1 MRIRSIAW
9 ANLKRRKAKTAFL
22 IVGISIGIATV
33 VALLTLSR
41 LIKDEIGTQ
50 LDQYG
55 ANIIIVPQSS
65 SLSLDYGGIAISG
78 VALDVNQLK
87 NEDAKRVFEIPY
99 RNRISVVAPKILGVA
114 DVEGHQALVAGV
126 DFDSELKLKRW
137 WRLVG
142 QKPQDERDLLVGYDV
157 ARSLSLVEPTT
168 DGSSQPVL
176 VTGSEITVYAD
187 GDTGSHQH
195 AAGLK
200 GFRIVRDRLMIAGQ
214 EHHVA
219 GVLAPTGG
227 SEDRMIFGSLPRFQ
241 TLLSKPNQL
250 SMIEVSAL
258 CIGCPVEDIVKQ
270 ISTQLP
276 NAKVSALQQSVR
288 ARAETVNRL
297 TRFATA
303 VSAVVLLIGGLM
315 VFTTMMGSVV
325 ERTKEIGVLRAIGL
339 RKRQIINELMI
350 EVAAISTI
358 GGLVGWIVGMLAS
371 WLILPYFSQS
381 GLKFE
386 FDPKIAL
393 GAVVAALLIG
403 GLSTIYPAI
412 RASRLDPSEAVRY
425 V

>member
-9 ANLKRRKAKTAFL
+9 ANLKRRKGKAAFL
-22 IVGISIGIATV
+22 VIGISIGIATV

-55 ANIIIVPQSS
+55 ANIIIVPQSN
-65 SLSLDYGGIAISG
+65 SLSLDYGGIAVSG
-78 VALDVNQLK
+78 VSLDVNQLK
-87 NEDAKRVFEIPY
+87 DEDAKQVLEIPY
-99 RNRISVVAPKILGVA
+99 RNRISVVAPKIIAVSN
-114 DVEGHQALVAGV
+114 VEGQPALLAGV
-126 DFDSELKLKRW
+126 DFDAELKLKRW

-142 QKPQDERDLLVGYDV
+142 QKPAQDLDLLVGYEA
-157 ARSLSLVEPTT
+157 ARRLSLIEETT
-168 DGSSQPVL
+168 DGQSQAVSVMPMAD
-176 VTGSEITVYAD
+176 ITSGGGVHA
-187 GDTGSHQH
+187 SHVQEK
-195 AAGLK
+195 A
-200 GFRIVRDRLMIAGQ
+200 FRLVRDRVQIGGNEFRIAG
-214 EHHVA
+214 VIT
-219 GVLAPTGG
+219 PTGG
-227 SEDRMIFGSLPRFQ
+227 SEDQMIFGSLPRFQ
-241 TLLSKPNQL
+241 TLLGKPNQL

-270 ISTQLP
+270 MSAQLP

-297 TRFATA
+297 TRFASA

-350 EVAAISTI
+350 EVVAISTI
-358 GGLVGWIVGMLAS
+358 GGVVGWIAGIAIS

-381 GLKFE
+381 GLKLE

-393 GAVVAALLIG
+393 EAIGVAILIG
-403 GLSTIYPAI
+403 AISSVYPAI

>member
-9 ANLKRRKAKTAFL
+9 ANLKRRKGKAAFL

-41 LIKDEIGTQ
+41 LIKDEIGAQ

-55 ANIIIVPQSS
+55 ANIIVVPRSN
-65 SLSLDYGGIAISG
+65 SLSLDYGGISVSG
-78 VALDVNQLK
+78 VSLDVNQLK
-87 NEDAKRVFEIPY
+87 DEDARRVLDIPY
-99 RNRISVVAPKILGVA
+99 RNRISVVAPKILGVSN
-114 DVEGHQALVAGV
+114 VEGQPVLLAGV
-126 DFDSELKLKRW
+126 NFDAELKLKRW

-142 QKPQDERDLLVGYDV
+142 QKPAQDGDLLVGYD
-157 ARSLSLVEPTT
+157 AAKRLSLIEETA
-168 DGSSQPVL
+168 DGQSQAVPVMPMA
-176 VTGSEITVYAD
+176 EITSGGGV
-187 GDTGSHQH
+187 H
-195 AAGLK
+195 ANHIQEKA
-200 GFRIVRDRLMIAGQ
+200 FRIARDRVQIGGN
-214 EHHVA
+214 EFRVA
-219 GVLAPTGG
+219 GVITPTGG
-227 SEDRMIFGSLPRFQ
+227 SEDQIIFGSLPRFQ
-241 TLLSKPNQL
+241 KLLGKPDQL

-297 TRFATA
+297 TRFASA
-303 VSAVVLLIGGLM
+303 VSTVVLLIGGLM

-358 GGLVGWIVGMLAS
+358 GGLVGWIAGMLIS

-381 GLKFE
+381 GLKLE
-386 FDPKIAL
+386 FDPKIAI
-393 GAVVAALLIG
+393 GAVGTAILIG
-403 GLSTIYPAI
+403 AISSVYPAI

>member
-9 ANLKRRKAKTAFL
+9 ANLKRRKGKAVFL

-55 ANIIIVPQSS
+55 ANIVIVPQSN
-65 SLSLDYGGIAISG
+65 SLSLDYGGIAVSG
-78 VALDVNQLK
+78 VSLDVNQLK
-87 NEDAKRVFEIPY
+87 NEDASRVLNIPY
-99 RNRISVVAPKILGVA
+99 RNRISVVAPKILGVSN
-114 DVEGHQALVAGV
+114 VGGQQVLLAGV
-126 DFDSELKLKRW
+126 DFDAELKLKRW

-142 QKPQDERDLLVGYDV
+142 QKPEQDKDLLVGFD
-157 ARSLSLVEPTT
+157 AAKRLSLIDETS
-168 DGSSQPVL
+168 DGQSQAVPVMPMAD
-176 VTGSEITVYAD
+176 ITSGGGV
-187 GDTGSHQH
+187 H
-195 AAGLK
+195 ANHMHEKA
-200 GFRIVRDRLMIAGQ
+200 FRLVRDRIQIGGSDFR
-214 EHHVA
+214 VA
-219 GVLAPTGG
+219 GVITPTGG
-227 SEDRMIFGSLPRFQ
+227 SEDHMIFGSLPQFQ
-241 TLLSKPNQL
+241 TLLGKPNQL

-303 VSAVVLLIGGLM
+303 VSTVVLLIGGLM

-358 GGLVGWIVGMLAS
+358 GGLVGWIAGMLIS

-381 GLKFE
+381 GLKLE

-393 GAVVAALLIG
+393 GAVGVAILIG
-403 GLSTIYPAI
+403 AVSSLYPAI

>member
-9 ANLKRRKAKTAFL
+9 ANLKRRKGKAAFL
-22 IVGISIGIATV
+22 IIGISIGIATA
-33 VALLTLSR
+33 VALLILSR
-41 LIKDEIGTQ
+41 LIKDEIGAQ

-55 ANIIIVPQSS
+55 ANIIVVPQSN
-65 SLSLDYGGIAISG
+65 SLSLDYGGISVSG
-78 VALDVNQLK
+78 VSLDVNQLK
-87 NEDAKRVFEIPY
+87 NEDAKRVLEIPY

-114 DVEGHQALVAGV
+114 DVEGQEVLLAGV
-126 DFDSELKLKRW
+126 DFVSELKLKRW

-142 QKPQDERDLLVGYDV
+142 QKPEQEGDLLVGYD
-157 ARSLSLVEPTT
+157 AAKRLALIEETS
-168 DGSSQPVL
+168 DGQSQAVSVMPM
-176 VTGSEITVYAD
+176 SEITSGGGV
-187 GDTGSHQH
+187 HHNNVQE
-195 AAGLK
+195 K
-200 GFRIVRDRLMIAGQ
+200 GFRLVRDRLEIADT
-214 EHHVA
+214 EYRVT
-219 GVLAPTGG
+219 GVITPTGG
-227 SEDRMIFGSLPRFQ
+227 SEDQMIYGSLSRFQ
-241 TLLSKPNQL
+241 TLLRKPNQL

-258 CIGCPVEDIVKQ
+258 CIGCPVEDIVNQ

-288 ARAETVNRL
+288 ARAETVDRL

-350 EVAAISTI
+350 EVAAISTV
-358 GGLVGWIVGMLAS
+358 GGLVGWIVGMLIS

-381 GLKFE
+381 GLKLE

-393 GAVVAALLIG
+393 GAVGVALLIG
-403 GLSTIYPAI
+403 AVSSVYPAI

>member
-1 MRIRSIAW
+1 MRISSIAW
-9 ANLKRRKAKTAFL
+9 ANLKRRKGKAAFL
-22 IVGISIGIATV
+22 IIGISIGIATV

-41 LIKDEIGTQ
+41 VIKDEIGTQ

-55 ANIIIVPQSS
+55 ANIIVVPQSN
-65 SLSLDYGGIAISG
+65 SLSLDYGGISVSG
-78 VALDVNQLK
+78 VSLDVSQLK
-87 NEDAKRVFEIPY
+87 NDDANRILEIPY
-99 RNRISVVAPKILGVA
+99 RNRLSVIAPKILGVA
-114 DVEGHQALVAGV
+114 DVEGRRVLLAGV
-126 DFDSELKLKRW
+126 DFQSELKLKRW

-142 QKPQDERDLLVGYDV
+142 QKPQQNEDVLVGYD
-157 ARSLSLVEPTT
+157 AAKRLSLIEPT
-168 DGSSQPVL
+168 
-176 VTGSEITVYAD
+176 AD
-187 GDTGSHQH
+187 GQSQAMPVMEMSDVTVDVRSHHNNIEQR
-195 AAGLK
+195 A
-200 GFRIVRDRLMIAGQ
+200 FRLVRDRVRIAGR
-214 EHHVA
+214 EHRVA
-219 GVLAPTGG
+219 GVITPTGG
-227 SEDRMIFGSLPRFQ
+227 SEDQMIFGSLPHFQ
-241 TLLSKPNQL
+241 SLLGKPDQL

-270 ISTQLP
+270 ISAQLP

-288 ARAETVNRL
+288 ARAETVDRL
-297 TRFATA
+297 TRFAVA
-303 VSAVVLLIGGLM
+303 VSAVVLVIGALM
-315 VFTTMMGSVV
+315 IFTTMMGSVV

-358 GGLVGWIVGMLAS
+358 GGLLGWIVGMLAS

-381 GLKFE
+381 GVRLE

-403 GLSTIYPAI
+403 ALSTIYPAI

>member
-1 MRIRSIAW
+1 MRISSIAW
-9 ANLKRRKAKTAFL
+9 ANLKRRKGKAAFL
-22 IVGISIGIATV
+22 VVGISIGIATV

-41 LIKDEIGTQ
+41 LIRDEIGAQ

-55 ANIIIVPQSS
+55 ANIIVMPQSN
-65 SLSLDYGGIAISG
+65 SLSLDYGGISVTG
-78 VALDVNQLK
+78 VSLDVNQLK
-87 NEDAKRVFEIPY
+87 NEDAKRVLEIPY
-99 RNRISVVAPKILGVA
+99 RNRISVVAPKILGVS
-114 DVEGHQALVAGV
+114 DVEGQQVLLAGV
-126 DFDSELKLKRW
+126 DFPSELRLKRW

-142 QKPQDERDLLVGYDV
+142 EKPQQDGDLLIGYDV
-157 ARSLSLVEPTT
+157 AKRLSLIEPT
-168 DGSSQPVL
+168 
-176 VTGSEITVYAD
+176 AD
-187 GDTGSHQH
+187 GQSQAVPVMEMSDVTVNVQPHHINVEQ
-195 AAGLK
+195 K
-200 GFRIVRDRLMIAGQ
+200 GFRLLRDRLRIASL
-214 EHHVA
+214 EHRVA
-219 GVLAPTGG
+219 GVITPTGG
-227 SEDRMIFGSLPRFQ
+227 SEDQMIFGSLPHFQ
-241 TLLSKPNQL
+241 TLLGKPDQL

-288 ARAETVNRL
+288 ARAETVDRL

-325 ERTKEIGVLRAIGL
+325 ERTKEIGLLRAIGL

-350 EVAAISTI
+350 EVAAISTV
-358 GGLVGWIVGMLAS
+358 GGLVGWIGGMLIS

-381 GLKFE
+381 GLKLE

-393 GAVVAALLIG
+393 GAVGVALLIG
-403 GLSTIYPAI
+403 AVSSVYPAI

>member
-1 MRIRSIAW
+1 MRISSIAW
-9 ANLKRRKAKTAFL
+9 ANLKRRKGKAAFL
-22 IVGISIGIATV
+22 IIGISIGIATV

-41 LIKDEIGTQ
+41 VIKDEIGTQ

-55 ANIIIVPQSS
+55 ANIIVVPQSN
-65 SLSLDYGGIAISG
+65 SLSLDYGGISVSG
-78 VALDVNQLK
+78 VSLDVNQLK
-87 NEDAKRVFEIPY
+87 NDDAKRILEIPY
-99 RNRISVVAPKILGVA
+99 RNRLSVIAPKILGVA
-114 DVEGHQALVAGV
+114 EVEGQQVLLAGV
-126 DFDSELKLKRW
+126 DFTSELKLKRW

-142 QKPQDERDLLVGYDV
+142 QKPQQNEDVLVGYD
-157 ARSLSLVEPTT
+157 AAKRLSLIEPTA
-168 DGSSQPVL
+168 DGQSQAVPV
-176 VTGSEITVYAD
+176 TEMAEITSGGGIHHNNAE
-187 GDTGSHQH
+187 Q
-195 AAGLK
+195 K
-200 GFRIVRDRLMIAGQ
+200 GFRLVRDRLRIAGQ
-214 EHHVA
+214 DHRVA
-219 GVLAPTGG
+219 GVITPTGG
-227 SEDRMIFGSLPRFQ
+227 SEDQMIFGSLPHFQ
-241 TLLSKPNQL
+241 SLLGKPDQL

-270 ISTQLP
+270 ISAQLP

-288 ARAETVNRL
+288 ARAETVDRL
-297 TRFATA
+297 TRFAVA
-303 VSAVVLLIGGLM
+303 VSAVVLVIGALM
-315 VFTTMMGSVV
+315 IFTTMMGSVV

-339 RKRQIINELMI
+339 RKSQIIKELMI

-381 GLKFE
+381 GLRLE

-403 GLSTIYPAI
+403 ALSTIYPAI

>member
-9 ANLKRRKAKTAFL
+9 ANLKRRKGKAAFL
-22 IVGISIGIATV
+22 VIGISIGIATV
-33 VALLTLSR
+33 VALLTLSG

-50 LDQYG
+50 LDQFG
-55 ANIIIVPQSS
+55 ANIIIVPQSNT
-65 SLSLDYGGIAISG
+65 LSLDYGGIAVSG
-78 VALDVNQLK
+78 VALDINLLK
-87 NEDAKRVFEIPY
+87 DEDAKRVFDIPY
-99 RNRISVVAPKILGVA
+99 RNRISVVAPKILGVSSI
-114 DVEGHQALVAGV
+114 DGQQALLAGV
-126 DFDSELKLKRW
+126 DFEAELKLKRW

-142 QKPQDERDLLVGYDV
+142 VKPERDGDLLIGHDV
-157 ARSLSLVEPTT
+157 AKRLSLIEPTA
-168 DGSSQPVL
+168 DGSSQAVPL
-176 VTGSEITVYAD
+176 VDSSITIDAN
-187 GDTGSHQH
+187 SPAHQH
-195 AAGLK
+195 SVEQK
-200 GFRIVRDRLMIAGQ
+200 GFRIIKDRVLIAGQ
-214 EHHVA
+214 DHRVA
-219 GVLAPTGG
+219 GIIAPTGG
-227 SEDRMIFGSLPRFQ
+227 SEDQMIFGSLPRFQ
-241 TLLSKPNQL
+241 TLLNKPNQL

-297 TRFATA
+297 TRFASA

-350 EVAAISTI
+350 EVVAISTI
-358 GGLVGWIVGMLAS
+358 GGFLGWIAGMLIS

-381 GLKFE
+381 GLKLQ
-386 FDPKIAL
+386 FDPMIAL
-393 GAVVAALLIG
+393 GAVLVAILIG
-403 GLSTIYPAI
+403 AMSTVYPAI

>member
-1 MRIRSIAW
+1 MRISSIAW
-9 ANLKRRKAKTAFL
+9 ANLKRRKGKAAFL
-22 IVGISIGIATV
+22 VVGISIGIATV

-41 LIKDEIGTQ
+41 LIRDEIGAQ

-55 ANIIIVPQSS
+55 ANIIVMPQSN
-65 SLSLDYGGIAISG
+65 SLSLDYGGISVTG
-78 VALDVNQLK
+78 VSLDVNQLK
-87 NEDAKRVFEIPY
+87 NEDAKRVLEIPY
-99 RNRISVVAPKILGVA
+99 RNRISVVAPKILGVS
-114 DVEGHQALVAGV
+114 DVEGQQVLLAGV
-126 DFDSELKLKRW
+126 DFPSELRLKRW

-142 QKPQDERDLLVGYDV
+142 QKPEDDGDLLVGYDV
-157 ARSLSLVEPTT
+157 AKRLSLIEPT
-168 DGSSQPVL
+168 
-176 VTGSEITVYAD
+176 AD
-187 GDTGSHQH
+187 GQSQAVPVMEMSDVTVDIRPHHINVEQNR
-195 AAGLK
+195 
-200 GFRIVRDRLMIAGQ
+200 FRLVRDRLRIASR
-214 EHHVA
+214 EHRVA
-219 GVLAPTGG
+219 GVITPTGG
-227 SEDRMIFGSLPRFQ
+227 SEDQMIFGSLPHFQ
-241 TLLSKPNQL
+241 TLLGKPDQL

-258 CIGCPVEDIVKQ
+258 CIGCPVEDIVNQ

-276 NAKVSALQQSVR
+276 NAKVYALQQSVR
-288 ARAETVNRL
+288 ARAETVDRL

-350 EVAAISTI
+350 EVAAISTV
-358 GGLVGWIVGMLAS
+358 GGLVGWIVGMLIS

-381 GLKFE
+381 GLKLE

-393 GAVVAALLIG
+393 GAVGVALLIG
-403 GLSTIYPAI
+403 AVSSVYPAI

>member
-9 ANLKRRKAKTAFL
+9 ANLKRRKSKAVFL
-22 IVGISIGIATV
+22 IVGISIGIATA

-55 ANIIIVPQSS
+55 ANIVIVPQSN
-65 SLSLDYGGIAISG
+65 SLSLDYGGISVSG
-78 VALDVNQLK
+78 VSLDVNQLK
-87 NEDAKRVFEIPY
+87 DEDAHRVLNIPY
-99 RNRISVVAPKILGVA
+99 RNRISVVAPKILGVSNVA
-114 DVEGHQALVAGV
+114 GQQVLLAGV
-126 DFDSELKLKRW
+126 DFEAELKLKRW

-142 QKPQDERDLLVGYDV
+142 QMPQQDADLLIGYDV
-157 ARSLSLVEPTT
+157 AKRMSLIEDTSE
-168 DGSSQPVL
+168 GQSQAVPVMPMAD
-176 VTGSEITVYAD
+176 ITLGAGV
-187 GDTGSHQH
+187 H
-195 AAGLK
+195 ANHIQEK
-200 GFRIVRDRLMIAGQ
+200 TFRLVRDRLRFAG
-214 EHHVA
+214 EEYHIT
-219 GVLAPTGG
+219 GVITATGG
-227 SEDRMIFGSLPRFQ
+227 SEDQMIFGSLPRFQ
-241 TLLSKPNQL
+241 ALLGKRDKL

-270 ISTQLP
+270 ISAQLP

-297 TRFATA
+297 TRFASA

-350 EVAAISTI
+350 EVVVISTA
-358 GGLVGWIVGMLAS
+358 GGLLGWTAGMLIS

-381 GLKFE
+381 GLKLD

-393 GAVVAALLIG
+393 GAIGVAILIG
-403 GLSTIYPAI
+403 TVSTLYPAI
-412 RASRLDPSEAVRY
+412 RASRFDPSEAVRY

>member
-1 MRIRSIAW
+1 MRISSIAW
-9 ANLKRRKAKTAFL
+9 ANLKRRKGKAAFL
-22 IVGISIGIATV
+22 VVGISIGIATV

-41 LIKDEIGTQ
+41 LIRDEIGAQ

-55 ANIIIVPQSS
+55 ANIIVMPQSN
-65 SLSLDYGGIAISG
+65 SLSLDYGGISVTG
-78 VALDVNQLK
+78 VSLDVNQLK
-87 NEDAKRVFEIPY
+87 NEDAKRVLEIPY
-99 RNRISVVAPKILGVA
+99 RNRISVVAPKILGVS
-114 DVEGHQALVAGV
+114 DVEGQQVLLAGV
-126 DFDSELKLKRW
+126 DFPSELRLKRW

-142 QKPQDERDLLVGYDV
+142 QKPEDDGDLLVGYDV
-157 ARSLSLVEPTT
+157 AKRLSLIEPT
-168 DGSSQPVL
+168 
-176 VTGSEITVYAD
+176 AD
-187 GDTGSHQH
+187 GQSQAVPVMEMSDVTVDIRPHHINVEQNR
-195 AAGLK
+195 
-200 GFRIVRDRLMIAGQ
+200 FRLVRDRLRIASR
-214 EHHVA
+214 EHRVA
-219 GVLAPTGG
+219 GVITPTGG
-227 SEDRMIFGSLPRFQ
+227 SEDQMIFGSLPHFQ
-241 TLLSKPNQL
+241 TLLGKPDQL

-358 GGLVGWIVGMLAS
+358 GGLVGWIAGMLIS

-381 GLKFE
+381 GLKLE
-386 FDPKIAL
+386 VDPKIAL
-393 GAVVAALLIG
+393 GAVAVAILIG
-403 GLSTIYPAI
+403 AVSSLYPAI

>member
-1 MRIRSIAW
+1 MRISSIAW
-9 ANLKRRKAKTAFL
+9 ANLKRRKGKAAFL
-22 IVGISIGIATV
+22 IIGISIGIATA

-41 LIKDEIGTQ
+41 VIKDEIGTQ

-55 ANIIIVPQSS
+55 ANIIVVPQSN
-65 SLSLDYGGIAISG
+65 SLSLDYGGIPVSG
-78 VALDVNQLK
+78 VSLDVSQLK
-87 NEDAKRVFEIPY
+87 NDDAKRILEIPY
-99 RNRISVVAPKILGVA
+99 RNRLSVVAPKILGVA
-114 DVEGHQALVAGV
+114 EVEGQRVLLAGV
-126 DFDSELKLKRW
+126 DFPSELKLKRW

-142 QKPQDERDLLVGYDV
+142 QKPQQNEDVLVGYDA
-157 ARSLSLVEPTT
+157 ARRLSLIEPTA
-168 DGSSQPVL
+168 DGQSQAVPV
-176 VTGSEITVYAD
+176 TEMAEITQ
-187 GDTGSHQH
+187 GGGINHNH
-195 AAGLK
+195 AGQK
-200 GFRIVRDRLMIAGQ
+200 GFRLVRDHIRIAGQ
-214 EHHVA
+214 DHRVA
-219 GVLAPTGG
+219 GVITPTGG
-227 SEDRMIFGSLPRFQ
+227 SEDQMIFGSLPRFQ
-241 TLLSKPNQL
+241 SLLGKPDQL

-270 ISTQLP
+270 ISAQLP

-288 ARAETVNRL
+288 ARAETVDRL
-297 TRFATA
+297 TRFAVA
-303 VSAVVLLIGGLM
+303 VSAVVLVIGALM
-315 VFTTMMGSVV
+315 IFTTMMGSVV

-339 RKRQIINELMI
+339 RKSQIIKELMI

-381 GLKFE
+381 GLRLE

-393 GAVVAALLIG
+393 GAVAAALLIG

>member
-9 ANLKRRKAKTAFL
+9 ANLKRRKGKAAFL
-22 IVGISIGIATV
+22 VIGISIGIATV

-55 ANIIIVPQSS
+55 ANIIIVPQSN
-65 SLSLDYGGIAISG
+65 SLSLDYGGIAVSG
-78 VALDVNQLK
+78 VSLDVNQLK
-87 NEDAKRVFEIPY
+87 DEDAKQVLEIPY
-99 RNRISVVAPKILGVA
+99 RNRISVVAPKIIAVSN
-114 DVEGHQALVAGV
+114 VEGQPALLAGV
-126 DFDSELKLKRW
+126 DFDAELKLKRW

-142 QKPQDERDLLVGYDV
+142 QKPAQDLDLLVGYEA
-157 ARSLSLVEPTT
+157 ARRLSLIEETT
-168 DGSSQPVL
+168 DGQSQAVSVMPMAD
-176 VTGSEITVYAD
+176 ITSGGGV
-187 GDTGSHQH
+187 H
-195 AAGLK
+195 ANHVQAKAFQL
-200 GFRIVRDRLMIAGQ
+200 VRDRVQIGGNEFRIAG
-214 EHHVA
+214 VIT
-219 GVLAPTGG
+219 PTGG
-227 SEDRMIFGSLPRFQ
+227 SEDQMIFGSLPRFQ
-241 TLLSKPNQL
+241 TLLGKPNQL

-270 ISTQLP
+270 MSAQLP

-297 TRFATA
+297 TRFASA

-350 EVAAISTI
+350 EVVAISTI
-358 GGLVGWIVGMLAS
+358 GGVVGWIAGIAIS

-381 GLKFE
+381 GLKLE

-393 GAVVAALLIG
+393 EAIGVAILIG
-403 GLSTIYPAI
+403 AISSVYPAI
-412 RASRLDPSEAVRY
+412 RASWLDPSEAVRY